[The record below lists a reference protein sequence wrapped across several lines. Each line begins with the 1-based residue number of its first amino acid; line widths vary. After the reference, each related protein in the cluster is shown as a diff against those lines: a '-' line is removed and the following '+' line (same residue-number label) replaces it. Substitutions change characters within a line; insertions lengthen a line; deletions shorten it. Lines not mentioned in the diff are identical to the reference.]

1 MIARYEHSQRNCT
14 LRHDERA
21 WSMVSKLQQPSIAGF
36 FDIFKQ
42 CCFYLKDF
50 HMLHNSIVIK
60 NGKKWLVTGIPP
72 TQLKKL
78 LKLHRKKSNN
88 WPMVSFTHNRD
99 EITTWLGAQLQKQ
112 KHNIQSNIFKITASF
127 LNFKQLS
134 TRTLELYSNS
144 LKQLFL
150 QLNL

>member
-14 LRHDERA
+14 SRHDEHA
-21 WSMVSKLQQPSIAGF
+21 WSMISKLQWPRIAGF

-88 WPMVSFTHNRD
+88 WPMVSFIDNGS
-99 EITTWLGAQLQKQ
+99 EITTWTGHSFRTKSATSRATFLPWY
-112 KHNIQSNIFKITASF
+112 FKDNFFFEFQTA
-127 LNFKQLS
+127 NHQIS
-134 TRTLELYSNS
+134 TRTLE
-144 LKQLFL
+144 FMPTH
-150 QLNL
+150 